1 MKTKNDFLFLGSLV
15 MALPMLPI
23 AGVMSFPSFTL
34 ALTLLLT
41 LLYVL
46 DLSVLPR
53 QRTPAIAD
61 RNNAERRKGRH
72 LLASVLLLFMAGVI
86 GRIVLPRAI
95 IMKTLNT
102 GIPVLTDVD
111 FTLIV
116 VMFLVALTPGKKNA

>member
-1 MKTKNDFLFLGSLV
+1 

-111 FTLIV
+111 FTLIA
-116 VMFLVALTPGKKNA
+116 VMFLVALNPGKKNA